1 MKFKFRSKLIISEPL
16 VFKSILIFILAFWL
30 ISCNQK
36 PIVESTAIQC
46 HFQTAPCHA
55 ILKDG
60 TSVEFK
66 ILPYPIQPLTELTFE
81 LRLTNQ
87 PVKTE
92 SVELT
97 LTMPTMSMPENRVH
111 LLSMGEGL
119 FIGKGSIV
127 RCISGDRLWNGFI
140 ELNRSTSSNAQSSSP
155 SSVNFQFEVQP

>member
-1 MKFKFRSKLIISEPL
+1 MKFRLKLLISKPLI
-16 VFKSILIFILAFWL
+16 FKSILIFISAFSL

-36 PIVESTAIQC
+36 PIVESKAIQC
-46 HFQTAPCHA
+46 HFEISPCHA

-66 ILPYPIQPLTELTFE
+66 ILPYPIQPLTDLRFE

-97 LTMPTMSMPENRVH
+97 LTMPTMSMPENRVR
-111 LLSMGEGL
+111 LLPVGEGL

-127 RCISGDRLWNGFI
+127 RCMSGDRLWNGFI
-140 ELNRSTSSNAQSSSP
+140 ELNRSTSSNAQSSSQ